1 MKIGANLVK
10 RVRPLGL
17 IVKCLQTRMFSFMK
31 SMSFTVVK
39 VIGLNIQ
46 KIKNF

>member
-46 KIKNF
+46 KTKNF